1 MPWPRTRR
9 KASRRFWGSA
19 RRVGAGSE
27 RIKAADEPSW
37 AAGTRPTRGD
47 ENVTSEVA
55 ENRASANCFQNNTDK
70 RRLSKGWV
78 LICVTRRSGV
88 YPLRAA
94 RLTSSR
100 LPEAFWPLLLV
111 VLRRKPG
118 HYRQILQRRHIARH

>member
-27 RIKAADEPSW
+27 RIKSADEPSW

-55 ENRASANCFQNNTDK
+55 ENRASANCFQNNTVASEGAGPCNLSLHQSGKWVFVANYHGGTSAVFPIGANGELGAASDVK
-70 RRLSKGWV
+70 RHDGALG
-78 LICVTRRSGV
+78 
-88 YPLRAA
+88 PDRAGSA
-94 RLTSSR
+94 
-100 LPEAFWPLLLV
+100 P
-111 VLRRKPG
+111 
-118 HYRQILQRRHIARH
+118 